1 MPVTVPPPEPGT
13 GRSTPAKCSRQYP
26 KWGEGTLAR
35 SLTLNVRELSR
46 SRICA
51 IHTSQMGISRT
62 IDTRLKTPRSAND
75 VRVVSRS
82 VSGDSSLAAR
92 ELSFL
97 VRLAQAAAATQ
108 RADEVLDLIIREAT
122 SAMGPDVC
130 SLYLLT
136 ARGRELRLTATN
148 GLNERMIGKVVM
160 PVGDGI
166 TGWVAESRK
175 PAVVPD
181 VSKEP
186 HWKWVPG
193 LDEDRFHSMLS
204 VPIESGPRLVG
215 VLNVQSAEKRDFT
228 SADIDFLRAIAGQV
242 AGILERS
249 ELQRRTEVQL
259 AEIQLSHDI
268 HERFTRLSL
277 EGAGISSILEVVG
290 SLAGGRAV
298 LYSGDGYRIRG
309 AGESSDSMPPRIHVP
324 NPLGQA
330 GAREVRI
337 HAGRPARALDVV
349 PVRAGPDVLGL
360 LAVSV
365 DEKTVDSAGRRRAL
379 EHGSTV
385 LALELSKER
394 AAAEVERRLRGDLV
408 EEVLAGALEADEAER
423 VARQAERLGHRL
435 PQRAWVIVL
444 EPDDDETEAALGAR
458 GEIDR
463 LDAALSGLI
472 RSRMPGTLTIVRSA
486 SAVFLVP
493 DEVAA
498 DLATVE
504 KLAGQVLAA
513 AAPVMKPGTA
523 SVGIGNLANGVSEL
537 ARSHVE
543 ARQALRVTRRSG
555 GRRRVASYRSLGA
568 FRVRPEVRSPDAPRR
583 FANALVGR
591 LLEYAQSRDTPLLE
605 TLEALAAAR
614 WVRRAAPR
622 PLGIHINSMS
632 YRVERIQTLTGL
644 QLDEPETRVAI
655 SIALRARTMLGM

>member
-1 MPVTVPPPEPGT
+1 
-13 GRSTPAKCSRQYP
+13 
-26 KWGEGTLAR
+26 
-35 SLTLNVRELSR
+35 
-46 SRICA
+46 
-51 IHTSQMGISRT
+51 MG
-62 IDTRLKTPRSAND
+62 DTRLKGRRRVNHVGVAIAN
-75 VRVVSRS
+75 
-82 VSGDSSLAAR
+82 GDTSLAAR

-97 VRLAQAAAATQ
+97 VRLAQAAAAAQ
-108 RADEVLDLIIREAT
+108 RSDELLDLIIREST
-122 SAMGPDVC
+122 SAMGTDVC

-136 ARGRELRLTATN
+136 SRGRELRLTATN
-148 GLNERMIGKVVM
+148 GLNERMVGKVTM
-160 PVGDGI
+160 PVGEGI
-166 TGWVAESRK
+166 TGWVAESRR

-186 HWKWVPG
+186 HWKWVAG

-204 VPIESGPRLVG
+204 VPIKSGPRLVG
-215 VLNVQSAEKRDFT
+215 VLNVQSAEKRDFN

-268 HERFTRLSL
+268 HERFTKLSL
-277 EGAGISSILEVVG
+277 DGAGISSILEVVS
-290 SLAGGRAV
+290 SLAGGRAA
-298 LYSGDGYRIRG
+298 LYSGDGYRVRG
-309 AGESSDSMPPRIHVP
+309 AGESSDGMPPRIHLP
-324 NPLGQA
+324 TPLGQA

-337 HAGRPARALDVV
+337 NSGRPARALDVV
-349 PVRAGPDVLGL
+349 PVRAGSDVLGM

-408 EEVLAGALEADEAER
+408 EEVLAGGLEADEAER
-423 VARQAERLGHRL
+423 VAGQAERLGHRL

-444 EPDDDETEAALGAR
+444 EPDDAETEAALGAR
-458 GEIDR
+458 GELDR

-472 RSRMPGTLTIVRSA
+472 RSRLPGTLTLVRSA

-504 KLAGQVLAA
+504 KLAGQILAA
-513 AAPVMKPGTA
+513 AAPVMKPGMA
-523 SVGIGNLANGVSEL
+523 SVGIGNLANGVGEL
-537 ARSHVE
+537 ARSHQE
-543 ARQALRVTRRSG
+543 ARQALRLTRRAG
-555 GRRRVASYRSLGA
+555 GRGRVASYRSLGA
-568 FRVRPEVRSPDAPRR
+568 FRLLLEVQSPDALRR
-583 FANALVGR
+583 FVNELLGT

-614 WVRRAAPR
+614 WVRRAAAR
-622 PLGIHINSMS
+622 QLGIHINSMS

-655 SIALRARTMLGM
+655 SIALRARSMLGM

>member
-1 MPVTVPPPEPGT
+1 VD
-13 GRSTPAKCSRQYP
+13 
-26 KWGEGTLAR
+26 
-35 SLTLNVRELSR
+35 LTNN
-46 SRICA
+46 A
-51 IHTSQMGISRT
+51 PISRT
-62 IDTRLKTPRSAND
+62 ISTRLKTRRKVND
-75 VRVVSRS
+75 VRVVTTT

-108 RADEVLDLIIREAT
+108 RPDELLDLIIREAT
-122 SAMGPDVC
+122 SAMGTDVC

-136 ARGRELRLTATN
+136 ARGRELKLTATN
-148 GLNERMIGKVVM
+148 GLNERMVGKVVM
-160 PVGDGI
+160 PVGEGI

-175 PAVVPD
+175 PAIVPD

-215 VLNVQSAEKRDFT
+215 VLNVQSAEKRDFN
-228 SADIDFLRAIAGQV
+228 SGDIDFLRAIAGQV

-268 HERFTRLSL
+268 HERFTKLSL
-277 EGAGISSILEVVG
+277 EGAGIPPILEVVG
-290 SLAGGRAV
+290 SLAGGRAA
-298 LYSGDGYRIRG
+298 LYSSDGYRVRG
-309 AGESSDSMPPRIHVP
+309 AGESSDGMPARIHIP
-324 NPLGQA
+324 TPLGQA

-337 HAGRPARALDVV
+337 TSGRPARPLDVV
-349 PVRAGPDVLGL
+349 PIRAGSDLLGM

-385 LALELSKER
+385 LAVELSKER

-408 EEVLAGALEADEAER
+408 EEVLAGGLEADEAER

-435 PQRAWVIVL
+435 PSKAWVVVL
-444 EPDDDETEAALGAR
+444 EPDDDETEASLAAR
-458 GEIDR
+458 GQQDK
-463 LDAALSGLI
+463 LDAALSDLV
-472 RSRMPGTLTIVRSA
+472 RSRLPGTLTLVRSA

-498 DLATVE
+498 DLATIE
-504 KLAGQVLAA
+504 KLAGQVLSA

-523 SVGIGNLANGVSEL
+523 SVGIGNMANGVAEL

-543 ARQALRVTRRSG
+543 ARQALRLTRRAG
-555 GRRRVASYRSLGA
+555 GRGRVASYRSLGA
-568 FRVRPEVRSPDAPRR
+568 FRLLLEVQSPEALRR
-583 FANALVGR
+583 FVNE
-591 LLEYAQSRDTPLLE
+591 LLGTLLQYAQSRDTPLLE
-605 TLEALAAAR
+605 TLEALSAAR
-614 WVRRAAPR
+614 WVRRAAAR
-622 PLGIHINSMS
+622 ALKIHINSMT
-632 YRVERIQTLTGL
+632 YRVERIQSLTGL
-644 QLDEPETRVAI
+644 QLDDPETRVAI